1 MDLSSVLQFGFV
13 VGILSLIFGI
23 WRFRHGRQANLR
35 VEELKVY
42 ENAAAPFGVQAQVSV
57 RNTGWRGGEQR
68 RAVDRG
74 SVRRS
79 TRPRLHRRTRACAWR
94 IGQIARRSSR
104 PSQRAAALRVG
115 RLGRSAWS
123 SQEKCWSAP
132 GSRRVI
138 VHAVRRR
145 HRSPDYAVRTCESC
159 GAQISGRSDRRFCST
174 RCRVSAHRAL
184 RRSDARDWRAA
195 AWLLEHGWPELWG
208 ESSARRDHD
217 IVRAQVANSPMRATT
232 GNSRLT
238 GDRESTELPS
248 RSTCRPPLLQLE
260 TRGGNPTARQF
271 LTGKCRIGGGT
282 MRQPRR
288 HRAPGPEQRD
298 EV

>member
-13 VGILSLIFGI
+13 VGILGLVFPGLAISARASSESPSRGAQGL
-23 WRFRHGRQANLR
+23 REGRSA
-35 VEELKVY
+35 
-42 ENAAAPFGVQAQVSV
+42 
-57 RNTGWRGGEQR
+57 
-68 RAVDRG
+68 
-74 SVRRS
+74 VRRS
-79 TRPRLHRRTRACAWR
+79 GTGERSTRV
-94 IGQIARRSSR
+94 ARRQGTTSCCGSR
-104 PSQRAAALRVG
+104 IRSAFDSTTTTPANPSLCLAHRTDCAQIFQAIPAC
-115 RLGRSAWS
+115 GRSTGG
-123 SQEKCWSAP
+123 SAGKIGVVVARKMLV
-132 GSRRVI
+132 GSRLRRVI

-184 RRSDARDWRAA
+184 RRSDARDWREAA

-208 ESSARRDHD
+208 ESSARRGHD

-248 RSTCRPPLLQLE
+248 RSARRPPLLPFE

-271 LTGKCRIGGGT
+271 LTGKCRIGGEGRCAGRDAIAGT
-282 MRQPRR
+282 GNETR
-288 HRAPGPEQRD
+288 
-298 EV
+298 V